1 MGRDKAPKAR
11 QTTNKPSTTLITSSH
26 ALSWDGG
33 STGNRGG
40 WRVRGGGA
48 RISLIAQ

>member
-33 STGNRGG
+33 GVGRGG
-40 WRVRGGGA
+40 LAAAVA
-48 RISLIAQ
+48 RRTRWH